1 MIYKVRFTKLAIKE
15 LNKLNYNT
23 KSLIIGWIEKN
34 LNDTENPYIHGKPLV
49 GNKKGQWRYRI
60 GDYRIITEI
69 NDNELIILVVEVGHR
84 R

>member
-49 GNKKGQWRYRI
+49 GNKKFY
-60 GDYRIITEI
+60 
-69 NDNELIILVVEVGHR
+69 
-84 R
+84 